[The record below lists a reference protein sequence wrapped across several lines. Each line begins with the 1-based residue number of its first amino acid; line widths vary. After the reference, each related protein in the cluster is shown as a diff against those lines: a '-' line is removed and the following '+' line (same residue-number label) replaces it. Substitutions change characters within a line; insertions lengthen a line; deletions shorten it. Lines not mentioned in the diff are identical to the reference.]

1 MTGDTVDVKDIL
13 SPDVIYRVRFE
24 GVQAGEL
31 QKLDLRPGEVA
42 IINPNSEGGKALK
55 YTSDAL
61 LGKLFVLRINPNN
74 PAQIFTADDV
84 EAGAVANNPK
94 NYAVAFVPKN
104 QTQGTDRYMASLFY
118 RTDSDKE
125 RAIVNKVR
133 GIFLKMLEVNQDRNK
148 YVEDKIKELISLNTI
163 IYTRF
168 PQIYNSIL
176 NVQGENYSGKNIYF
190 QLTDSGDPLS
200 ALSSGERANFDAA
213 VGILILQEVYSV
225 ASEWPYVG
233 WDEYYPDGSP
243 ITLNWELIIAGL
255 GRVYTE
261 TLNFIRGPA
270 LIDPAKAVSFPR
282 EVSSGNSGYAGQ

>member
-1 MTGDTVDVKDIL
+1 M
-13 SPDVIYRVRFE
+13 SPDITYRVRFE
-24 GVQAGEL
+24 GIQSGEL

-42 IINPNSEGGKALK
+42 VINPNSEGGKALK

-74 PAQIFTADDV
+74 PAQILTADDV

-94 NYAVAFVPKN
+94 NYAVAFKGKN
-104 QTQGTDRYMASLFY
+104 QTGGTDRYMSSVFY

-133 GIFLKMLEVNQDRNK
+133 GIFLKMLETNEDRGTYAVGK
-148 YVEDKIKELISLNTI
+148 VQELISLNSI
-163 IYTRF
+163 IDTRF
-168 PQIYNSIL
+168 EEIYNSIL

-190 QLTDSGDPLS
+190 QVTDPGDPLS
-200 ALSSGERANFDAA
+200 ALSFGERAQFDAS
-213 VGILILQEVYSV
+213 VGILIIQEVYST

-270 LIDPAKAVSFPR
+270 MIDPAKAISIPR
-282 EVSSGNSGYAGQ
+282 EVNSSNSGYSGQ